1 MRLTALMRIL
11 LLLFFPLL
19 AACGGTG
26 AMTTQVNPAGL
37 PFDEARAFA
46 LLEHMTTKF
55 PERRIGTAGA
65 EECRQWI
72 EGIMTKLPGWTIK
85 RDTFTATAPEGARR
99 NGDIP
104 GVNLIARREGTV
116 PGELWIASHYDTFDQ
131 PNFVGAN
138 DGGSSTVTLM
148 ELARCLA
155 GEEPRQGMTVVMVW
169 FDGEEK
175 FGPLPWDDATNST
188 FGSRSLAERME
199 ENKTI
204 TDINAFVLLDMVGDK
219 QLGLLK
225 ESGSDIRLKRVFE
238 DTARAIKDDKL
249 FVGERDIK
257 DDHIHFRRRGVPAI
271 DLIDFNYGPGNRHW
285 HSRED
290 TIDKVSAESLG
301 RVGRL
306 VLAAIPTIEH
316 EFRSDD

>member
-1 MRLTALMRIL
+1 MRIL
-11 LLLFFPLL
+11 LPLLFPLL
-19 AACGGTG
+19 VACGGTG
-26 AMTTQVNPAGL
+26 AMTTQVNPAGE
-37 PFDEARAFA
+37 PFDEKRAFA
-46 LLEHMTTKF
+46 LLEHMTTEF
-55 PERRIGTAGA
+55 PERRIGTTGA
-65 EECRQWI
+65 EEFRQWVESTI
-72 EGIMTKLPGWTIK
+72 KELPGWTME
-85 RDTFTATAPEGARR
+85 RDNFIAKAPEGARR
-99 NGDIP
+99 KGEIP
-104 GVNLIARREGTV
+104 GVNLIARRAGTA

-131 PNFVGAN
+131 PNFIGAN

-155 GEEPRQGMTVVMVW
+155 GEEPREGMSIVMVW

-175 FGPLPWDDATNST
+175 FGPLPWDDITNST

-204 TDINAFVLLDMVGDK
+204 TNINAFVLLDMVGDK

-225 ESGSDIRLKRVFE
+225 ESGSDMRLKRVFE
-238 DTARAIKDDKL
+238 DTARALKDDKL

-257 DDHIHFRRRGVPAI
+257 DDHIHFRRRGIAAI
-271 DLIDFNYGPGNRHW
+271 DLIDFNYGPGNRYW

-290 TIDKVSAESLG
+290 TLDKVSAESLG